1 MKVGRISASPRS
13 SGDGPGLGQLNTV
26 DAFSVVSMPHGFR
39 DHVPLSLLG
48 ASGSHFDPEA
58 PVRTVNWVLMLNTI

>member
-13 SGDGPGLGQLNTV
+13 AGDGPGLGQLNTV

-39 DHVPLSLLG
+39 DHVPSSFSG

-58 PVRTVNWVLMLNTI
+58 PVRTVNWALMLNTI